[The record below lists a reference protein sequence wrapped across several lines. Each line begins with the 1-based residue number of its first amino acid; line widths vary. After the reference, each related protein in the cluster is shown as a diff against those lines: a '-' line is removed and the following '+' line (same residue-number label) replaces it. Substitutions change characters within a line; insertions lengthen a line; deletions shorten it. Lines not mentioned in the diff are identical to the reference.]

1 MFFFN
6 TKFTM
11 STASLTTQLL
21 AISVI
26 SLQRQIIHNNN
37 VNRTSIDNNDN
48 YYDYIIIGS
57 GSSGAVVANRLA
69 ALNNQSLRILLL
81 EAGGPQ
87 SIVSDMPGMTPW
99 LVGTEMDWQYLTVP
113 QQNIGQAFR
122 DHRIRQPKGL

>member
-1 MFFFN
+1 
-6 TKFTM
+6 M
-11 STASLTTQLL
+11 STTASLTTQLL